1 MTLLAPC
8 PSCSRHVRVDESAC
22 PFCGAA
28 VSLEAPS
35 IRGIA
40 SQRLGRAALF
50 TFGAVALATNGAG
63 CGTATPAEDA
73 GTDAYYGSIGDVYGG
88 PDVSFLYDGGQDGG
102 LAGAYGGP
110 PVDAGMD
117 AAIDADIDAGNNAIY
132 GAPPAPPPP
141 PELP

>member
-8 PSCSRHVRVDESAC
+8 SSCSRHVRVAESAC
-22 PFCGAA
+22 PFCGAV

-50 TFGAVALATNGAG
+50 TFGAVALATNASG
-63 CGTATPAEDA
+63 CSTPTPAEDA
-73 GTDAYYGSIGDVYGG
+73 GTDAYYGSIGDAYGA
-88 PDVSFLYDGGQDGG
+88 PDVGARYDAGHDGG

-110 PVDAGMD
+110 PVDA
-117 AAIDADIDAGNNAIY
+117 AAADAGVDTGTHALY
-132 GAPPAPPPP
+132 GAPPVPSPP
-141 PELP
+141 PEQP